1 VIHSPPKL
9 PDQVRDAL
17 RVKHY
22 SMRTELA
29 YVNCIKRFMLFYDR
43 RYPQAMGAP
52 ELAVFLESSCRCQRH
67 LLYRPIPCERNVS
80 SDAMTKQSRTVPF
93 SVFP

>member
-1 VIHSPPKL
+1 MPTQDTPVDTPVIHSPPKL
-9 PDQVRDAL
+9 PDQVCDAL

-22 SMRTELA
+22 SMRTEYV

-43 RYPQAMGAP
+43 
-52 ELAVFLESSCRCQRH
+52 RH